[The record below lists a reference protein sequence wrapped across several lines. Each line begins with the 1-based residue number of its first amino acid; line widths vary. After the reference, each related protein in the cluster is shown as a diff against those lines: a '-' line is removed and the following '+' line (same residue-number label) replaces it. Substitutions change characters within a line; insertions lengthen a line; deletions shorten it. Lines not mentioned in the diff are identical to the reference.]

1 MGLSRSAWTPICIR
15 PVFVDADKKLN
26 QDQHA
31 AKACGWGTMLGASNK
46 IMPTYVGEWT
56 AASDIC
62 SYPDG
67 HTEPG
72 HTCNVDGCQCQSNV
86 HSAKW
91 KEPMIKAVRKY
102 MEAQL
107 DAFEKNTD
115 GFFFWAWK
123 APGAWNYMNGVKQ
136 GWIPQPLTNRLVPG
150 HP

>member
-1 MGLSRSAWTPICIR
+1 
-15 PVFVDADKKLN
+15 
-26 QDQHA
+26 
-31 AKACGWGTMLGASNK
+31 MLGASKK

-62 SYPDG
+62 AYPDG

-72 HTCNVDGCQCQSNV
+72 HTCNVNGCQCQSNV
-86 HSAKW
+86 DSAKW
-91 KEPMIKAVRKY
+91 GEPMIKAVRKY

-123 APGAWNYMNGVKQ
+123 APGAWNFMNGVKQ
-136 GWIPQPLTNRLVPG
+136 GWIPQPLNARIFPG
-150 HP
+150 QCGYPSPATRRAKRNMLGTKELA